1 MIKVCSQQHGD
12 NATPLCEL
20 HCMFD
25 KLDRKRI
32 GWIGHNGV
40 AVAVNP
46 LQEIITVWVNVR
58 GLNLET
64 GAA

>member
-1 MIKVCSQQHGD
+1 
-12 NATPLCEL
+12 
-20 HCMFD
+20 MFD